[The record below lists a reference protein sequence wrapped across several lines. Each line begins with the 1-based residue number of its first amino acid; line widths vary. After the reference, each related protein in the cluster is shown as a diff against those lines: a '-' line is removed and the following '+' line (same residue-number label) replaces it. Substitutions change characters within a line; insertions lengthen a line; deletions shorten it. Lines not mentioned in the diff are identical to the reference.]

1 MHYFTKRNSRI
12 ITIVLAAAML
22 MTMLAGCFGSK
33 GSDDTTPGTEG
44 NVPPGLVEVKPT
56 ETTPPE
62 TTAPVVDPN
71 AKTAV
76 VTVDQ
81 LTVRSSPSVSNNPIG
96 YLDKGDIVNI
106 RKTVHSLDIN
116 WALTDTG
123 WVVADYLDFNFDPDF
138 NNTDT
143 PAATD
148 PSEPEEQDST
158 TSVKG
163 VVTATELYIRKE
175 ADGKS
180 TSLGSYVKGDV
191 VTILET
197 KNGWGRTNQ
206 GWISMKYVKTEG
218 DSTKED
224 NATDN
229 KTDIKTDNKTDN
241 TPGTTTN
248 IKGVVTASE
257 LNIRKEIEGDRVGGY
272 VCGDRIT
279 ILETKNGWGRTDK
292 GWVSMSYV
300 YQDGTTG
307 KNTAK
312 GIVNGTQ
319 LNVRSGPGVK
329 YDRVESLK
337 YGDRVNILEQ
347 ITIGDET
354 WACTKDGWISMEF
367 IYVDGTKGEG
377 AGTGTVNGDNVN
389 IRSGPGTNYDSKA
402 SVNSGETI
410 EILAIFKIGEK
421 HWGCT
426 AKGWICMDYVTMG

>member
-1 MHYFTKRNSRI
+1 MNYFTKRNSRTL
-12 ITIVLAAAML
+12 TILLVLTL
-22 MTMLAGCFGSK
+22 LLTTLSGCFGGK
-33 GSDDTTPGTEG
+33 QTDDPAPSTEG

-62 TTAPVVDPN
+62 TTEPVANPGE
-71 AKTAV
+71 KTAV

-96 YLDKGDIVNI
+96 YLDKGTVVTI

-123 WVVADYLDFNFDPDF
+123 WVVADYLDFNYDPEF
-138 NNTDT
+138 NNNETGT
-143 PAATD
+143 TEEPT
-148 PSEPEEQDST
+148 EPENQGT
-158 TSVKG
+158 TTTIKG

-206 GWISMKYVKTEG
+206 GWISMKYVKTDGEPIENN
-218 DSTKED
+218 KEE
-224 NATDN
+224 N
-229 KTDIKTDNKTDN
+229 KNDTTTNN
-241 TPGTTTN
+241 NNTTN
-248 IKGVVTASE
+248 IKAVVTASE
-257 LNIRKEIEGDRVGGY
+257 LNIRKEIEGERVGGY

-292 GWVSMSYV
+292 GWVSLNYV

-312 GIVNGTQ
+312 GIVDGSQ
-319 LNVRSGPGVK
+319 LNVRSGPGTG
-329 YDRVESLK
+329 YDRVGTMN
-337 YGDRVNILEQ
+337 YGERVIILEQ
-347 ITIGDET
+347 ITIHDVT
-354 WACTKDGWISMEF
+354 WGCTKEGWISMEF

-377 AGTGTVNGDNVN
+377 AGTGTVTGDEVN
-389 IRSGPGTNYDSKA
+389 IRSGPGTGYESKGTA
-402 SVNSGETI
+402 NSGDTI